1 MRLAVI
7 TTEFLEEYARYA
19 LGQLNP
25 RCDVEFFVYR
35 DFRHVGELY
44 LELENRFDGFL
55 VSGPV
60 PKEAILRRAGT
71 PAKPVESFGSDAQCY
86 YEAFFRVQ
94 YEQQDFYLEHGYF
107 DLTEWMDN
115 PQPIASYLAAGTF
128 GKLLDQV
135 YEQTM
140 LRSLEEITELEQR
153 VLEKH
158 LTLWR
163 EGKIRYSVTRF
174 SNMVPQLQAAGVKVY
189 FVYPHLNIIR
199 AALEALLK
207 DIDLGQMY
215 GNQLAIIRLSPRE
228 KGLSPQ
234 EDGTRLDRLEAALSA
249 FNQEEF
255 CGFVIQRDQHGLNV
269 FTQIREARRLT
280 EQFQSCALRPA
291 LELRCGFPVSVGYGL
306 GRDASHA
313 MFHAVSAERAS
324 TSDPNGY
331 SYFRDEREE
340 DLPLSKKER
349 PATVYRPET
358 ATLRTDAQRL
368 GVSSMT
374 LQRLLD
380 AVEHLGTDQVTS
392 QSLAAALGVTARS
405 ANRILGILARQGGAQ
420 LLFQHQSCAKGR
432 PERVYRLTL
441 DAPAK

>member
-7 TTEFLEEYARYA
+7 TTKFLEEYARYA
-19 LGQLNP
+19 VGQLNP

-60 PKEAILRRAGT
+60 PKEAILRRAGR
-71 PAKPVESFGSDAQCY
+71 PKKPVESFGSDAQCY
-86 YEAFFRVQ
+86 YEVFFRVQ
-94 YEQQDFYLEHGYF
+94 YEQQDFQLEHGYF

-135 YEQTM
+135 YELTM

-158 LTLWR
+158 LSLWR

-189 FVYPHLNIIR
+189 FVHPHLNIIR
-199 AALEALLK
+199 SALEALLK
-207 DIDLGQMY
+207 EIDLGQMY
-215 GNQLAIIRLSPRE
+215 GNQLAMIRLSLRDE
-228 KGLSPQ
+228 GLSP
-234 EDGTRLDRLEAALSA
+234 EKTSVRLDQLEAILSA

-255 CGFVIQRDQHGLNV
+255 CGFVVQRDQRGLNV
-269 FTQIREARRLT
+269 FTQIREVRRLT

-291 LELRCGFPVSVGYGL
+291 LERQCGFPIAVGYGL

-313 MFHAVSAERAS
+313 MFHAVSAARAS
-324 TSDPNGY
+324 AADPNGY
-331 SYFRDEREE
+331 SYFRDEREQ
-340 DLPLSKKER
+340 DLPLTKER
-349 PATVYRPET
+349 PATVYRPE
-358 ATLRTDAQRL
+358 AKLLRSDARRL
-368 GVSSMT
+368 GVSAMT

-392 QSLAAALGVTARS
+392 QSLASALGVTTRS
-405 ANRILGILARQGGAQ
+405 ANRILSILARQGGAQ

-441 DAPAK
+441 EAQSS